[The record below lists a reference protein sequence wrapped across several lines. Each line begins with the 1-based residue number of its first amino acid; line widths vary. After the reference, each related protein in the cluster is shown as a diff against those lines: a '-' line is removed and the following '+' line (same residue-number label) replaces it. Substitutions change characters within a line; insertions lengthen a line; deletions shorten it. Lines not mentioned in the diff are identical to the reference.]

1 MNPSP
6 MNKDV
11 KQIIFDCLAVPE
23 KFNFYLYCKQNN
35 LTEELV
41 YVEKYFQSLYEIS
54 HSDWYYIISDN
65 ENELQTEFISMY
77 RDVIDWHMLSIY
89 QTFTTEF
96 FNEFSL
102 YINWESA
109 SRHQK
114 LTIESLQTYKS
125 LINWDLIS
133 VRDDYLTEE
142 ILDVFSNEITWE
154 YVKLLDFSDHFL
166 ATHKDV
172 INWTN
177 VSFSN
182 IQRYENYKEDVDWVR
197 LSYHEDLTEDFMRRN
212 QERLNWN
219 FLSSHQI
226 MTDEFVGE
234 FEDRVN
240 IETRNFF
247 NNRRSST
254 SLRITGIMPSVPML
268 VRHRPNRPSFFEH

>member
-1 MNPSP
+1 MNTSP

-54 HSDWYYIISDN
+54 NGTWYNIIIDN
-65 ENELQTEFISMY
+65 EHQLQNKFISMY
-77 RDVIDWHMLSIY
+77 RDVIDWYMLSIH
-89 QTFTTEF
+89 QTFTPKF
-96 FNEFSL
+96 LIKFSR
-102 YINWESA
+102 YIDWTSA
-109 SRHQK
+109 SRHQTF
-114 LTIESLQTYKS
+114 TIKSLQKHKF
-125 LINWDLIS
+125 LIDWDLIS
-133 VRDDYLTEE
+133 TRADYLTEE
-142 ILDVFSNEITWE
+142 ILDVFSNEINWE

-166 ATHKDV
+166 AIHKDV
-172 INWTN
+172 INWAN

-182 IQRYENYKEDVDWVR
+182 IERYENYKEDIDWVR

-212 QERLNWN
+212 QDRLDWN

-247 NNRRSST
+247 NNRRSSA
-254 SLRITGIMPSVPML
+254 SFEITGIMPSVPIL
-268 VRHRPNRPSFFEH
+268 RRQRPNRPAFFEY